1 MKVVIKDH
9 EMYDAQTGYR
19 VQPFY
24 GSAVTGVDFQSMKKD
39 APDGTE
45 ILIRNIW
52 DHWNIFDPDSNSYT
66 TIIKSK
72 YLQAEEIYRPEQL
85 VINNEVIGVSDSA
98 TSIDSN
104 RVGGTNDYGNDRDSN
119 TSGISDSD
127 VHSSIQEQSDVPDT
141 VSEDNSGEH
150 TDIGTIETAD

>member
-52 DHWNIFDPDSNSYT
+52 DHWNIFDPDRNSYT

-85 VINNEVIGVSDSA
+85 VINTNDEVIDNGN
-98 TSIDSN
+98 TRDSN
-104 RVGGTNDYGNDRDSN
+104 NDN

-127 VHSSIQEQSDVPDT
+127 VHSSIQEQSDIPDT

-150 TDIGTIETAD
+150 TDVGTTETAD